1 MNRHESYWDRYES
14 QANNFAA
21 DLLMPEKLIRSI
33 GQKTINEYMEK
44 HNAKM
49 PLDDFIST
57 MAVHFH
63 VSNPAMTYR
72 LRSFGVAKKELPK
85 RTRHAPPAC
94 LYSIQIE
101 YARSDTANSS
111 QAYNQPLLQFELRPP
126 PHRASP
132 DHLPSPQPNH
142 PERFVFRQRCEPA
155 SGAVDR
161 SVESHGPLSPSLEI
175 RRIRW
180 IVRHGGSE
188 GLRVEGNSC
197 LIFLIYNPFFQRYS

>member
-1 MNRHESYWDRYES
+1 MVSTIIPELRTASELSIYLLAKHNYDMAAKPPIDVDKVAQLLNINVDKSTMNRHESYWDRYES

-72 LRSFGVAKKELPK
+72 LRSFGVGKK
-85 RTRHAPPAC
+85 
-94 LYSIQIE
+94 
-101 YARSDTANSS
+101 
-111 QAYNQPLLQFELRPP
+111 
-126 PHRASP
+126 RA
-132 DHLPSPQPNH
+132 
-142 PERFVFRQRCEPA
+142 A
-155 SGAVDR
+155 
-161 SVESHGPLSPSLEI
+161 
-175 RRIRW
+175 
-180 IVRHGGSE
+180 
-188 GLRVEGNSC
+188 
-197 LIFLIYNPFFQRYS
+197 

>member
-1 MNRHESYWDRYES
+1 MG
-14 QANNFAA
+14 
-21 DLLMPEKLIRSI
+21 L
-33 GQKTINEYMEK
+33 
-44 HNAKM
+44 
-49 PLDDFIST
+49 
-57 MAVHFH
+57 
-63 VSNPAMTYR
+63 
-72 LRSFGVAKKELPK
+72 AKKELPK

-111 QAYNQPLLQFELRPP
+111 QAYNQPLLQFELLPP

-161 SVESHGPLSPSLEI
+161 SVESHGPLSPWLEF

-180 IVRHGGSE
+180 IVRHGGRE
-188 GLRVEGNSC
+188 GLRVEGHSC
-197 LIFLIYNPFFQRYS
+197 LIFLIYHPFFQTYSSFVIGLHTRDGFLQNSGVGLPYSCFYRAQHTCL